1 MARVAVLPGGGS
13 RGAWQVGCLAAQSC
27 DYDAIHG
34 VSVGACNGVR
44 LAQYATTREAV
55 RALELDWLNTSTAS
69 VLASWPAGALSAA
82 VEGSLY
88 STAPLAALV
97 RRRIAQRPLIKPMVV
112 HACSLSTGALARF
125 ELGRN
130 VERDVRAILASAAFP
145 GAMPPVEIDGDL
157 FFDGGLVRVAPLIEA
172 LTEYPTVDAIDVYLC
187 DSPHSPV
194 DLWHPRKGLAALLRA
209 VTVATHDRARTDM
222 LDAQALWRELP
233 ADTRPEVRLWWPSR
247 QWIDDVMDFSPS
259 LTERALRQG
268 RDDGQRGPKEVWL

>member
-1 MARVAVLPGGGS
+1 MTRIAVLPGGGS
-13 RGAWQVGCLAAQSC
+13 RGAWVVGCLSAQSC
-27 DYDAIHG
+27 DYDAVHG

-112 HACSLSTGALARF
+112 HAASLSTGALARF

-130 VERDVRAILASAAFP
+130 VERDTRAILASAAFP

-157 FFDGGLVRVAPLIEA
+157 FFDGGLVRVAPLVEA
-172 LTEYPTVDAIDVYLC
+172 LTERPNVDAIDVYLC
-187 DSPHSPV
+187 DSPSAPL
-194 DLWHPRKGLAALLRA
+194 DLWQPRKGLAALLRA

-222 LDAQALWRELP
+222 LEARALWESMPR
-233 ADTRPEVRLWWPSR
+233 DTCPEVRLFWPRR
-247 QWIDDVMDFSPS
+247 QWIDDVMDFAPS
-259 LTERALRQG
+259 LTERAMKQG
-268 RDDGQRGPKEVWL
+268 RDDGQRGPSEVWL